1 MIQIILEH
9 NGSQFSDTLGLV
21 VVGNSRSETLRDY
34 SETRFAI
41 ARQGYCTPP
50 ASRHKR
56 LAETRPRFYKLAR
69 NIFVEF
75 KAAKTDIINSTMQHH
90 EDSLV

>member
-1 MIQIILEH
+1 M
-9 NGSQFSDTLGLV
+9 LV
-21 VVGNSRSETLRDY
+21 NSCSETLGDY

-41 ARQGYCTPP
+41 ARQGYCTPR

-56 LAETRPRFYKLAR
+56 LGETRPRFYKLAR

-75 KAAKTDIINSTMQHH
+75 KAAKTDIMNCTMQHH
-90 EDSLV
+90 EGSLV